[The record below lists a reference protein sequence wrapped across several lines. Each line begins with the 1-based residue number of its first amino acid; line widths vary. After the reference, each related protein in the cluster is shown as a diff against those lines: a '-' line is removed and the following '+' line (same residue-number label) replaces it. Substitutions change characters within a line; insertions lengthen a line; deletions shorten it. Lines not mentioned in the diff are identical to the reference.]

1 MKRTKILLMIGTILI
16 AGSLSL
22 VATPTAEKQFADM
35 QALEVSSQSLQQ
47 IKSSYDKLNEAVA
60 REATE
65 AQRELADARN
75 KGDRTAYR
83 EAYQKLETLSSYG
96 MSREASDALLEKL
109 LALPESERS
118 ASAAW
123 LYENSPFYRPTL
135 TLDFSSEGE
144 NFRYSYRQQ
153 IRKQP
158 GSDVVLPD
166 AQSLRMNSSHLGV
179 LTGWGLTPDEVSYEP
194 GETIP
199 MSYTDQTL
207 YAIYEGGVR
216 FVDELGDTDVLI
228 KEGEPV
234 TIPTPT
240 TDDISAIFAGWYDR
254 STGSL
259 ITDPAS
265 YEQKGKGAL
274 YEALWKRMAI
284 EDITVLYYDA
294 SALPKQTQ
302 IGIGFSYS
310 NTGNVNLSGLKATL
324 SSDSPHVRFLVD
336 TLSLG
341 RLSAGLSSTNNSRYA
356 TKTKQAVRGEA
367 HTFRFVISD
376 AAASGTVIPFSLK
389 LANDRGDTW
398 TQDFEVV
405 VQ

>member
-1 MKRTKILLMIGTILI
+1 MKRTKILLMIGVILT
-16 AGSLSL
+16 AGSLAL
-22 VATPTAEKQFADM
+22 VATPTAEKQFTDI
-35 QALEVSSQSLQQ
+35 QGLEVSTSSLEQ

-65 AQRELADARN
+65 AQRELADARS
-75 KGDRTAYR
+75 KGDRAAYG
-83 EAYQKLETLSSYG
+83 EAYEKLETLAGYG
-96 MSREASDALLEKL
+96 MDRDASDALLEKV
-109 LALPESERS
+109 LALPESER
-118 ASAAW
+118 AEAATW
-123 LYENSPFYRPTL
+123 LYENSRYYRPTL

-144 NFRYSYRQQ
+144 NYRYTYHKQ
-153 IRKQP
+153 IRKRP
-158 GSDVVLPD
+158 GTDIPLPD
-166 AQSLRMNSSHLGV
+166 AQSLRMNSAHLGV
-179 LTGWGLTPDEVSYEP
+179 LTGWGLTPDEVTYEP

-216 FVDELGDTDVLI
+216 FVDELGDTDILI
-228 KEGEPV
+228 REGEKV
-234 TIPTPT
+234 VVPTPA
-240 TDDISAIFAGWYDR
+240 TDDVSAIFAGWYDR

-259 ITDPAS
+259 ITDPATF
-265 YEQKGKGAL
+265 EQKGKGAL

-302 IGIGFSYS
+302 IGVGFSYS

-336 TLSLG
+336 TLPLG

-356 TKTKQAVRGEA
+356 TQEKQQVRGEA
-367 HTFRFVISD
+367 NTFRFVISD
-376 AAASGTVIPFSLK
+376 AAASGTVIPLSLK
-389 LANDRGDTW
+389 LTNDRGDTW
-398 TQDFEVV
+398 TQQFEVV